1 MKCQLIKFF
10 LMRSS
15 LWLLVFFCGWAAQST
30 AQPLSTKSKKAIEFY
45 TQADNFRVRGQLIEA
60 ITLLQQ
66 AIEKDKKF
74 EEAYFRLGLV
84 YRSAGELV
92 KSNQSL
98 ESGFTLTT
106 DPIKKKNYQYLLC
119 EGYLRVGNYT
129 QSLEYGS
136 AFLLAEKFDKKKLA
150 QVDLWKQQCQFSIDN
165 LRTTYNYKVRPL
177 SDTVNA
183 LPMQYF
189 PTITPDG
196 SELIFTV
203 RYGKAHDDNE
213 DIYISKKESN
223 GQWGKPIS
231 ISPEINTNFREG
243 ASTISADGRLLI
255 FTICGYQ
262 GCDLYQSKKIGDQ
275 WTKPTNLGTGVN
287 SSGWEAQPAL
297 SADGNTLFFVSDRR
311 GGLGGY
317 DIWVSQ
323 RDEEGN
329 WRKAFNAGKSIN
341 TAFDEIAPF
350 IHSNGLNLYYAS
362 NGLPGFGGYDIYVA
376 EKQNQQWREPKNL
389 GHPLNDFSDQYSF
402 VVNAKG
408 DLAYYSK
415 EEGKNQSKVYSALI
429 PEEWRVSRRSNIVRG
444 TVVDAT
450 TKKPLKAKIELHDLK
465 LDTLLSV
472 FSSDSIV
479 GSYLFVLPAQS
490 EYAVYANSQGYL
502 FTSLHFN
509 SDSTR
514 AEQLIDLQLQP
525 LQRNAEIVL
534 KNIFFDFNKFEVSEK
549 SKVELKEVADFLRAN
564 PQLRVEIGGHTDNV
578 GSPDYNLKLSEK
590 RAEAV
595 RAELVARGIEPI
607 RMKAVGYGSKE
618 PAVENSSEANRAL
631 NRRILFKILSKN

>member
-1 MKCQLIKFF
+1 MKCRLTKFF

-15 LWLLVFFCGWAAQST
+15 LWLFVFFCGLAAQST
-30 AQPLSTKSKKAIEFY
+30 AQPLSTKSKKAIELY

-60 ITLLQQ
+60 INLLRQ

-150 QVDLWKQQCQFSIDN
+150 QVDLWKRQCQFSIDN

-415 EEGKNQSKVYSALI
+415 EEGKNQSKVYSAVI
-429 PEEWRVSRRSNIVRG
+429 PQEWRVSRRSNIVRG

-472 FSSDSIV
+472 FTSDSIL
-479 GSYLFVLPAQS
+479 GNYLFVLPAQS

-502 FTSLHFN
+502 FTSLNFSEVEEEFAIERVVN
-509 SDSTR
+509 L
-514 AEQLIDLQLQP
+514 ELQP
-525 LQRNAEIVL
+525 VTKNSTIVL
-534 KNIFFDFNKFEVSEK
+534 KNIFFDFDKYELNEK
-549 SKVELKEVADFLRAN
+549 SFIELTKIAKFLKDN
-564 PQLRVEIGGHTDNV
+564 PTLIVEICGHTDNT
-578 GSPDYNLKLSEK
+578 GSEQYNQKLSEK
-590 RAEAV
+590 RAQEIV
-595 RAELVARGIEPI
+595 NQLIKIGIAPQSL
-607 RMKAVGYGSKE
+607 RFRGYGSARPISDNK
-618 PAVENSSEANRAL
+618 SELGKRL
-631 NRRILFKILSKN
+631 NRRITFNVCL

>member
-1 MKCQLIKFF
+1 
-10 LMRSS
+10 MRSS
-15 LWLLVFFCGWAAQST
+15 LWLFLVFCGWATQLA
-30 AQPLSTKSKKAIEFY
+30 AQPLSTKSKKAIELY

-60 ITLLQQ
+60 VALLQQ

-84 YRSAGELV
+84 YRSAGELA

-98 ESGFTLTT
+98 ENGFALTS

-119 EGYLRVGNYT
+119 EGYLRVGNYR
-129 QSLEYGS
+129 QSLEHGS
-136 AFLLAEKFDKKKLA
+136 AFLAAEKFDKKKLA
-150 QVDLWKQQCQFSIDN
+150 QVDIWRRQCQFSIDN

-189 PTITPDG
+189 PTITPDE

-213 DIYISKKESN
+213 DIFISRREAN

-231 ISPEINTNFREG
+231 ISAQINTNFREG

-262 GCDLYQSKKIGDQ
+262 GCDLYQSKKVGDQ

-287 SSGWEAQPAL
+287 SLGWEAQPAL

-329 WRKAFNAGKSIN
+329 WQKAFNAGKGIN

-350 IHSNGLNLYYAS
+350 LHSNGLNLYYAS

-376 EKQNQQWREPKNL
+376 ERQHQQWREPKNL

>member
-1 MKCQLIKFF
+1 
-10 LMRSS
+10 MRSS
-15 LWLLVFFCGWAAQST
+15 LWLLVFFCGWAAQSN
-30 AQPLSTKSKKAIEFY
+30 AQPLSTKSKKAIELY
-45 TQADNFRVRGQLIEA
+45 TQADNFRVRGQLIVA

-66 AIEKDKKF
+66 AIDKDKKF

-98 ESGFTLTT
+98 ESGFALTT

-150 QVDLWKQQCQFSIDN
+150 QVDLWKRQCQFSIDN

-231 ISPEINTNFREG
+231 ISSEINTNFREG

-317 DIWVSQ
+317 DIWVAQ

-450 TKKPLKAKIELHDLK
+450 TKKPLKAKIELHDLRI
-465 LDTLLSV
+465 DTLLSV

-509 SDSTR
+509 SDSSR
-514 AEQLIDLQLQP
+514 AEQRIDLQLQP
-525 LQRNAEIVL
+525 IQRDAEIVL
-534 KNIFFDFNKFEVSEK
+534 KNVFFEFNKFEVSEK

-595 RAELVARGIEPI
+595 RGELAAKGIDPARLV
-607 RMKAVGYGSKE
+607 AVGYGSSR
-618 PAVENSSEANRAL
+618 PAADNDTPANRSK
-631 NRRILFKILSKN
+631 NRRILFKILSIN

>member
-1 MKCQLIKFF
+1 
-10 LMRSS
+10 MRSS

-595 RAELVARGIEPI
+595 RAE
-607 RMKAVGYGSKE
+607 
-618 PAVENSSEANRAL
+618 
-631 NRRILFKILSKN
+631 